1 MTASKEKLKSKGQTY
16 THAYTHTLSREK
28 LKSGQTYIQAT
39 THTLSAPPTKRSRHL
54 AWLDHLCPSPPR
66 VVLVY
71 FALRISSKTGCFVL
85 SANILKI
92 KHCLFILSA
101 NIFSGTM
108 EQLVCVSVLLFSA
121 FRFMFGFPHI
131 QYSVCFLYSIIYVQ
145 SVF

>member
-1 MTASKEKLKSKGQTY
+1 MTASKDKLKSKGQTY

-54 AWLDHLCPSPPR
+54 AWLDHLCPSPPL
-66 VVLVY
+66 VVHVY
-71 FALRISSKTGCFVL
+71 FALPISSKTGCFVL

-108 EQLVCVSVLLFSA
+108 EQLVFVSVLLFQIFGLCYG
-121 FRFMFGFPHI
+121 FRTF
-131 QYSVCFLYSIIYVQ
+131 SVLY
-145 SVF
+145 VFCIF